1 MKRGDLDKRVMITL
15 FCLRTTKTCCKI
27 RRPPS
32 DRPRRLMNLQESG
45 QRQRKNPFFWSV
57 ACRRPTSE
65 IHIIRNLDCNNKPTF
80 RRLTKRRTHVRPFFY
95 YNEPHLRCEPILAGS
110 YSIFFWSLSSSDLV
124 IILAIN
130 WREILTPLNL
140 TCAYKLMINEVTRIV
155 TFSKKAKSSFVPL
168 AINTYVSA

>member
-27 RRPPS
+27 RRSPS

-110 YSIFFWSLSSSDLV
+110 YSIFFLISFFFWLSYYFG
-124 IILAIN
+124 
-130 WREILTPLNL
+130 
-140 TCAYKLMINEVTRIV
+140 YKLARNFNPSKLDLRIQTNDKRGHEDRDV
-155 TFSKKAKSSFVPL
+155 
-168 AINTYVSA
+168 